1 MMILN
6 PKPVLKQIILKFY
19 AVNLLLSSNTTF
31 LQILFLVPFSSAK
44 IKDCEAWLVSLACFW
59 YKWWQIQFWFLF
71 LGQQLGVGSWTQ
83 FTWICFLYWASSLD
97 CVVAV
102 LCLCQ
107 GFYIH
112 ANANSKRGGPVY
124 EKMQLLE
131 VFPDLAQEKL
141 KSSQIKRK
149 SSLIQSTHFK
159 ALVLQLISLCQ
170 GPSAKC
176 SFWNSSEEGL
186 GHLQRCSLESH
197 GWRKVPSCPVGYL
210 GAVVFSAVSLVD
222 LTLSHT
228 ESVGSSC
235 WWILNP
241 LWDKQSGGFMAVQRL
256 CWAIE
261 HLTSFSMSRAPV
273 SLPENCQG
281 N

>member
-1 MMILN
+1 MTC
-6 PKPVLKQIILKFY
+6 F
-19 AVNLLLSSNTTF
+19 SC
-31 LQILFLVPFSSAK
+31 LFLVQVMADTILVSFFGSAAGCRFLNSIHLNVLLILSIFTGLCSCSSLSLPRVLHPCKCKFQAWWTRLWKNAAFGSVPWLGTGKVK
-44 IKDCEAWLVSLACFW
+44 IKSN
-59 YKWWQIQFWFLF
+59 KK
-71 LGQQLGVGSWTQ
+71 G
-83 FTWICFLYWASSLD
+83 
-97 CVVAV
+97 
-102 LCLCQ
+102 
-107 GFYIH
+107 
-112 ANANSKRGGPVY
+112 
-124 EKMQLLE
+124 
-131 VFPDLAQEKL
+131 
-141 KSSQIKRK
+141 K

-176 SFWNSSEEGL
+176 SFWNSTEEGL

-210 GAVVFSAVSLVD
+210 GAVVFSAVSLVNP
-222 LTLSHT
+222 TLSHT

-241 LWDKQSGGFMAVQRL
+241 LWDRQSGGFMAVQRL